1 MYYVYILATKYNK
14 MLYIGITSHLEG
26 RVRQHK
32 EKQIDGYTSKYNVTK
47 LVYFEEFQY
56 VYDAIV
62 REKQLKGWLRRKKDA
77 LISGMNPDW
86 KDLSDGW
93 YSTNE
98 SLY

>member
-1 MYYVYILATKYNK
+1 